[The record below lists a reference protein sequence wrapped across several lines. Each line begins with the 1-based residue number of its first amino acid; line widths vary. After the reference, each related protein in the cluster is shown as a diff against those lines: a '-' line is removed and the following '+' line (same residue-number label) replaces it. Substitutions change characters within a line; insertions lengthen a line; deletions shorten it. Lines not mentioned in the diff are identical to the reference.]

1 MTRKTR
7 ALWCPLAA
15 VVIAAVAAAEET
27 GDGQPAVDKSMFHLF
42 NPTPSAYLR
51 ELDVDGPGNTA
62 SPHTVDAG
70 HFQVEMDLVSYTS
83 DRESRRGLT
92 RRLDAWT
99 IAPVNL
105 KVGVLNQLDA
115 ELILETWNLVHERAG
130 RSRVTRRGFGD
141 ITARL
146 KYNFWGNDSGR
157 TAFAAMPYVK
167 FPTNEEHI
175 GNHSVEGGLILPLE
189 VTVPWD
195 FGMGLMMKFDAVRD
209 DDNRGYHTEF
219 VNSVDVGHDLFGKLS
234 GYVEFLSAA
243 STERGAGWVATF
255 DPGLIYVLTRNMQ
268 LDAGVNIGLT
278 RPADDWNPFV
288 GVAWRSGPLL

>member
-1 MTRKTR
+1 
-7 ALWCPLAA
+7 
-15 VVIAAVAAAEET
+15 
-27 GDGQPAVDKSMFHLF
+27 
-42 NPTPSAYLR
+42 
-51 ELDVDGPGNTA
+51 
-62 SPHTVDAG
+62 
-70 HFQVEMDLVSYTS
+70 
-83 DRESRRGLT
+83 
-92 RRLDAWT
+92 
-99 IAPVNL
+99 
-105 KVGVLNQLDA
+105 
-115 ELILETWNLVHERAG
+115 
-130 RSRVTRRGFGD
+130 
-141 ITARL
+141 
-146 KYNFWGNDSGR
+146 
-157 TAFAAMPYVK
+157 MPYVK

-195 FGMGLMMKFDAVRD
+195 VGMGLMMKFDAVQD

-219 VNSVDVGHDLFGKLS
+219 VNSADVGHDLFGKLS

-278 RPADDWNPFV
+278 RPADDWNAFV